1 MQLVYEDMPQESG
14 SYQSKR
20 ICRWIYMETNITMD
34 MGVKSVFHELRPS
47 RDQSS
52 PSTSLSSIQ
61 SSVSFNVRPSDI

>member
-34 MGVKSVFHELRPS
+34 MGVKSVFS
-47 RDQSS
+47 R
-52 PSTSLSSIQ
+52 TSALERSVKSINK
-61 SSVSFNVRPSDI
+61 SF